1 MTCMKYG
8 ILECVDNFGRYRQCK
23 PVWVIVKMLFFYN
36 SIPGR
41 LFTIAG
47 KFPEAL
53 AKLCEMELY
62 ERFKARKP
70 FECSYKFHEA
80 DFRNSRHSSN

>member
-62 ERFKARKP
+62 ERFKQSAQAIELLHERKMWNEQKP
-70 FECSYKFHEA
+70 C
-80 DFRNSRHSSN
+80 